1 MSQLLCKLI
10 LKTEFGLREEAF
22 EVLVRKL
29 VTSLEHAFKCAES
42 ADKHVKVG
50 SMVSLLRSCLEYM
63 QVYQDDFS
71 GTLKMLEQMQ
81 VHTILANALRRFDLS
96 STSLPNSVNA
106 LLKTIQYLLVH
117 IYKSDESKPH
127 AKDSSILAPQ
137 STLATHIAP
146 PGGPIAPSTITPTA
160 PEAQTQT
167 PAPPTTTP
175 IPPISVPVA
184 PVVPSPVAE
193 QSTGAPISVNAMH
206 VAPSPA
212 VTMLRTVSP
221 TPSSPVLSTPPSP
234 VDDDDEDEDS
244 PAQANEE
251 VYGEG
256 YNSEKNFEVCPL
268 VHPMLKHV
276 LRETSPSN
284 TMLYCKSCQPLSQQ
298 TESVNRF
305 PIVVSPYGHN
315 SVVILHGFQASACDF
330 ANRLVSCSSCR
341 WFQESALLD
350 GQAMSHPIL
359 LAVVDI
365 LEHCTKGKP
374 TAQPTALENPST
386 SESVK
391 KINAK
396 EEQALKEKDL
406 GDTDPFNG
414 ISKVD
419 STKESQQTLASLP
432 TKDELTAKQYPVDT
446 NVPEVVTV
454 QVVGATPTSATSK
467 QFSVN
472 ESLTKTEKTN
482 EQTETKVQA
491 KSENKTRPN
500 EPTTKEP
507 ENTAPNAELDLI
519 NEFAKFVKLP
529 QFDYSK
535 GGKTNTVGLVKVSPL
550 KESLSEQFKVTPEQR
565 AILGDSPLP
574 EGLDPAILV
583 ELPEDLRREA
593 IQDHFAQTKTRI
605 LPIPVQQG
613 TPMTGGT
620 VTVANHM
627 PQRNAV
633 VIQVDEETATAQTAN
648 FIRTLSA
655 PMRRMVLSELDDT
668 QLRFLPDDII
678 AEVLT
683 LRQEAARQIL
693 RHEVQTTRNNENEL
707 RTAARAT
714 VVGRALS
721 RNSGFGLMRRTLQN
735 RLTTGAS
742 PSTRHSRRQLMDSLS
757 MNSLL
762 MLLFVDN
769 KDIQWSIYNTLFATI
784 CGNEETRKF
793 VADSLLFILAQTNP
807 RPATSGPSTVHECT
821 SPTAANQGFSNLKT
835 IASITF
841 KTTFGAKVPVFQV
854 LIHPQLPPE
863 LILHPDSKNFVL
875 SKVLEIFNHLGP
887 LYPDMLL
894 PPLEMNA
901 SAGSPLGKE
910 SKQEESKS
918 SILEKNEAFKE
929 AIYLKDAKGL

>member
-10 LKTEFGLREEAF
+10 LKTDEAC
-22 EVLVRKL
+22 ELLVRKL

-42 ADKHVKVG
+42 TDKHVKVG
-50 SMVSLLRSCLEYM
+50 NMVSLLRICLEYM
-63 QVYQDDFS
+63 QVYQDNFG

-81 VHTILANALRRFDLS
+81 VHTILANAFRRFDLS
-96 STSLPNSVNA
+96 STSLSNSVNA
-106 LLKTIQYLLVH
+106 LLKTIQYLLVQ
-117 IYKSDESKPH
+117 IYKSDESKPL
-127 AKDSSILAPQ
+127 AKGSSSLAPQ
-137 STLATHIAP
+137 STLATNLALAP
-146 PGGPIAPSTITPTA
+146 QGVPIASSTITPTA
-160 PEAQTQT
+160 PEAQTQVT
-167 PAPPTTTP
+167 TAP
-175 IPPISVPVA
+175 ILPISVPVT
-184 PVVPSPVAE
+184 PVIPSPVTE
-193 QSTGAPISVNAMH
+193 QATVAPISVNATN

-212 VTMLRTVSP
+212 MTTLRTVSP

-234 VDDDDEDEDS
+234 GDEDDEDEDS
-244 PAQANEE
+244 SAQANEE

-256 YNSEKNFEVCPL
+256 YNSEKNFEVCSL

-276 LRETSPSN
+276 LRETSLFN
-284 TMLYCKSCQPLSQQ
+284 TMLYCKSCQPFSQQ
-298 TESVNRF
+298 TESLNRF

-350 GQAMSHPIL
+350 GQAMSHPKL

-365 LEHCTKGKP
+365 LEHCTKSKP
-374 TAQPTALENPST
+374 AAQPTAPTDPST
-386 SESVK
+386 SESVN
-391 KINAK
+391 KIYAK
-396 EEQALKEKDL
+396 EEQALKEKGL
-406 GDTDPFNG
+406 GDTVPFNV

-419 STKESQQTLASLP
+419 SAKESQQTLASLP
-432 TKDELTAKQYPVDT
+432 TKDELTAKQFLVDT
-446 NVPEVVTV
+446 NVPEVGTV
-454 QVVGATPTSATSK
+454 KVVIAPTSATSK

-472 ESLTKTEKTN
+472 ESLAKAEKTN
-482 EQTETKVQA
+482 EQTQTKMQA
-491 KSENKTRPN
+491 MSDNKTRPS
-500 EPTTKEP
+500 EHTTKEP

-519 NEFAKFVKLP
+519 NEFVKFVKLP
-529 QFDYSK
+529 PFDYSK
-535 GGKTNTVGLVKVSPL
+535 GGKTNAVGLVKVSPL
-550 KESLSEQFKVTPEQR
+550 KESLSGQFKVTPEQR

-593 IQDHFAQTKTRI
+593 IQDHFVQTKTRI

-620 VTVANHM
+620 ATVTVANHIS
-627 PQRNAV
+627 QGNAV
-633 VIQVDEETATAQTAN
+633 VVQEDPETATAQTAN

-678 AEVLT
+678 AEVLA
-683 LRQEAARQIL
+683 LRQEATRQIL
-693 RHEVQTTRNNENEL
+693 RHEIQTTRNNENEI
-707 RTAARAT
+707 RTIARTT
-714 VVGRALS
+714 VVGRALR
-721 RNSGFGLMRRTLQN
+721 RNSAFELLRRARQN
-735 RLTTGAS
+735 RLTTGA
-742 PSTRHSRRQLMDSLS
+742 PPPTRHSRRQLMDSWS

-769 KDIQWSIYNTLFATI
+769 KDIQWSIYKTLLGVI
-784 CGNEETRKF
+784 CSNSEVRKF
-793 VADSLLFILAQTNP
+793 VADSLLFILEQTNP
-807 RPATSGPSTVHECT
+807 RPATSGPSMVHECT
-821 SPTAANQGFSNLKT
+821 SPAAAKQGFSYLKT

-854 LIHPQLPPE
+854 LIQPQLPPE

-894 PPLEMNA
+894 PRLEMNA
-901 SAGSPLGKE
+901 SAVCPLGEE
-910 SKQEESKS
+910 SKQEDSKS
-918 SILEKNEAFKE
+918 SILEKNETFKNVFFLKE
-929 AIYLKDAKGL
+929 AKGP